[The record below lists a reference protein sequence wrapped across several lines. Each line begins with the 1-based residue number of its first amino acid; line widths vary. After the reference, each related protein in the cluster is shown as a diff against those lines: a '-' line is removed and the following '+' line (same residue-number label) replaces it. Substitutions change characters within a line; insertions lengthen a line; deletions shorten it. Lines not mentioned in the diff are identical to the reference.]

1 MLEEVTMFKS
11 ELDKDKGSA
20 EITRRS
26 FLLRSAAASASM
38 IAWPLGKSNM
48 ALAISK
54 ESPQVVT
61 IVQFSDTGKRIKRVQ
76 VPKVI
81 KTEREWR
88 NQLSPSAF
96 AITRQANTEI
106 AYTGTY
112 WNLHKKGLYRCIC
125 CEGALFSSDT
135 KFDSGTGWPSFWAP
149 MAPENV
155 RTARDTSLGTI
166 RTAVSCTECDAHLG
180 HVFGDGPEPTH
191 LRYCINSEALRFIA
205 G

>member
-1 MLEEVTMFKS
+1 MFNS

-26 FLLRSAAASASM
+26 FLLKSAAASASM

-54 ESPQVVT
+54 ESHQVVT
-61 IVQFSDTGKRIKRVQ
+61 IVQFSDTGERIKKAQ

-88 NQLSPSAF
+88 DQLSPSAF

-106 AYTGTY
+106 AYTGAY
-112 WNLHKKGLYRCIC
+112 WNLHQKGLYRCIC
-125 CEGALFSSDT
+125 CGSALFSSDT
-135 KFDSGTGWPSFWAP
+135 KFDSGTGWPSFWTP
-149 MAPENV
+149 IAPENV

-180 HVFGDGPEPTH
+180 HVFDDGPEPTH
-191 LRYCINSEALRFIA
+191 LRYCINSVALKFIA
-205 G
+205 R

>member
-1 MLEEVTMFKS
+1 MFRF
-11 ELDKDKGSA
+11 ELDKDKRSA

-26 FLLRSAAASASM
+26 FLLRSAAASMSM
-38 IAWPLGKSNM
+38 IAWPLDKSNM

-54 ESPQVVT
+54 ESPRVVT
-61 IVQFSDTGKRIKRVQ
+61 IVQFSDTGKRINKVQ

-88 NQLSPSAF
+88 NQLSLSAF

-106 AYTGTY
+106 AYTGAY
-112 WNLHKKGLYRCIC
+112 WNLHQKGLYRCIC
-125 CEGALFSSDT
+125 CGSALFSSDT

-149 MAPENV
+149 IASENV

-180 HVFGDGPEPTH
+180 HVFDDGPEPTH
-191 LRYCINSEALRFIA
+191 LRYCINSVALKFIA
-205 G
+205 R

>member
-1 MLEEVTMFKS
+1 MFKS
-11 ELDKDKGSA
+11 EFDQDKGSA

-61 IVQFSDTGKRIKRVQ
+61 IVQFSDTGKRINKVQ

-81 KTEREWR
+81 RTEREWR

-106 AYTGTY
+106 AYTGKY

-125 CEGALFSSDT
+125 CDSALFSSDT

-149 MAPENV
+149 IAPENV
-155 RTARDTSLGTI
+155 RTGRDASLGTI

-191 LRYCINSEALRFIA
+191 LRYCINSEALKFIA